1 MPNFASILTSPAK
14 GSDNNKSIDLL
25 LVRRRESA
33 SVSLA
38 THSAVQGQPTS
49 DSGWCP
55 KRWSPVALLASVVL
69 LTAVVLPGCGPGYLD
84 AGQHIPATAENKQVF
99 DVVRAYQEAV
109 ENRDIEALRKLVS
122 QRYHENGGTTDNVS
136 DDYGY
141 DKLMQRLEM
150 LTKNVKRVD
159 LKIRLVEMNVTDLE
173 AVVDCEFRGRT
184 LLSEG
189 SVDAYRSWDNFA
201 RMRLA
206 KEGGKWLFVGGL

>member
-1 MPNFASILTSPAK
+1 MSN
-14 GSDNNKSIDLL
+14 
-25 LVRRRESA
+25 SA
-33 SVSLA
+33 WFLCLSAARFSLA
-38 THSAVQGQPTS
+38 
-49 DSGWCP
+49 
-55 KRWSPVALLASVVL
+55 ALLALFALV
-69 LTAVVLPGCGPGYLD
+69 GCGPGYLD
-84 AGQHIPATAENKQVF
+84 AGQHIPASDENTQVF
-99 DVVRAYQEAV
+99 EVVRTYQEAV

-122 QRYHENGGTTDNVS
+122 QHYHENGGTTDDPS

-159 LKIRLVEMNVTDLE
+159 LKIRLVDMNVTALE